1 MRVLESRTPGKGL
14 QIRTCSWI
22 TPKASSLHGKRVLG
36 CNGCWLNISCCVP
49 TMSLLCSGCQCCR
62 TCSSLVPKGCPG
74 SSIKD
79 LVHDW
84 CLLEESEQRK
94 ANHHSCLPTTAATAR
109 LAQQETG
116 RDPSPPLHQPL
127 HWPPPGKQFESSDV
141 VVVAECGHG
150 QIGPARLRDREW
162 TLTQVISRA
171 EILLHTVLELLDLL
185 LGLGFILDGT
195 AFPDN
200 IFCHEKYSLRS

>member
-1 MRVLESRTPGKGL
+1 M
-14 QIRTCSWI
+14 
-22 TPKASSLHGKRVLG
+22 
-36 CNGCWLNISCCVP
+36 
-49 TMSLLCSGCQCCR
+49 
-62 TCSSLVPKGCPG
+62 
-74 SSIKD
+74 KD

-94 ANHHSCLPTTAATAR
+94 ANHHSCQPTTAATAW
-109 LAQQETG
+109 LAQQETHHLLFITLLG
-116 RDPSPPLHQPL
+116 DGLVT
-127 HWPPPGKQFESSDV
+127 WPPPGKQFECSDV

-150 QIGPARLRDREW
+150 QIGPACLRDREW
-162 TLTQVISRA
+162 TLTQVISLA
-171 EILLHTVLELLDLL
+171 ETLLHTVLELLDLL